1 MIKRRWDIIEK
12 FVEKIGL
19 DRTVVSGFRIIKID
33 YKKLFGH
40 DNVVFD
46 AAGENL
52 YWLEDGNGFRWL
64 KISDH
69 KLFGVLR
76 AGVKISKRVKQ
87 DFARLDIMVGDSL
100 QGNLQNKS
108 VSEYKDIIEKTF
120 RYLGD
125 EYGIYVDL
133 SLLKFSEMEINCTF
147 VLQKEFYQ
155 YHRVLQLMM
164 FLLPKNYK
172 KIIQVLGVN
181 SHQCRLESET
191 YYRGNSSM
199 QVKIYDKQKHLEQT
213 VPVTPDLPLMRI
225 EFILKKSQK
234 IKEVFSSNSVWEL
247 TDEKLNDF
255 YYRQFLRLFEAPY
268 RKWQIMNG
276 KMLRDKIDIHKGNNI
291 KLWKSNLLAECS
303 NREQLDQIPMLL
315 DINDLLVQ
323 VRKQEK
329 GHHFSRVAKGILGA
343 CESNEV
349 YLQND
354 SLKIEEIIN
363 KIHELYE
370 RYKKA
375 NKTDLI
381 VKKPIHG
388 NAA

>member
-1 MIKRRWDIIEK
+1 MKRRWNIIEK

-33 YKKLFGH
+33 FKKLFMH

-46 AAGENL
+46 AAGESL

-76 AGVKISKRVKQ
+76 AGVKKTKGMKQ
-87 DFARLDIMVGDSL
+87 DFTRLDIMVGDSI

-108 VSEYKDIIEKTF
+108 VNEYREIIDTVF

-125 EYGIYVDL
+125 EYGIFVDL
-133 SLLKFSEMEINCTF
+133 SPLKFSEMEINCTF
-147 VLQKEFYQ
+147 ALEKEFYQ

-164 FLLPKNYK
+164 FLLPKNYR
-172 KIIQVLGVN
+172 KIMQVSDVN
-181 SHQCRLESET
+181 YHQYRIET
-191 YYRGNSSM
+191 ETCYRGNSSM

-213 VPVTPDLPLMRI
+213 VSFRTDPHLMRI
-225 EFILKKSQK
+225 EFILKKPQK
-234 IKEVFSSNSVWEL
+234 IKEAFSSNSVWEL
-247 TDEKLNDF
+247 TDDKLQDF
-255 YYRQFLRLFEAPY
+255 YYCQFLRLFETPY

-276 KMLRDKIDIHKGNNI
+276 KMLRDMIDIHKRNNI

-315 DINDLLVQ
+315 DINDLLVE
-323 VRKQEK
+323 VRKLEK
-329 GHHFSRVAKGILGA
+329 GNHFNRVARGFLRI
-343 CESNEV
+343 CESHNV

-354 SLKIEEIIN
+354 SKKIEEIIG
-363 KIHELYE
+363 KIHEVYE
-370 RYKKA
+370 ISQKA
-375 NKTDLI
+375 DETD
-381 VKKPIHG
+381 VVGQEPIHG
-388 NAA
+388 SVA